1 MDVYTIN
8 NVIYHS
14 YCFTDF
20 NCAATVLQISIA
32 LRLGTLTKL
41 TYNAIMGS
49 LFSKDVITNEKRK
62 IIIGDKVGEEK
73 MMYLVVDIVMPSL
86 RQNNY
91 KKYKGFLEAMEE
103 SDDSDLKSMAEKLGK
118 LITP

>member
-20 NCAATVLQISIA
+20 NCAATADKLKKQ
-32 LRLGTLTKL
+32 LGTLTKL
-41 TYNAIMGS
+41 TYNVMMGS
-49 LFSKDVITNEKRK
+49 LFSKDVITNKERK
-62 IIIGDKVGEEK
+62 IIDDKVGEEK
-73 MMYLVVDIVMPSL
+73 IMYLVVDIVMPSL

-91 KKYKGFLEAMEE
+91 KNYKGFLEAMEE